1 MGMQME
7 GFAENWLII
16 TSIEFCWSKQRLGV
30 GARSHLFCESNSHVT
45 GQKLHVQ
52 GGDIRFHPINLEVSK
67 AEDPGQ
73 DTKVSISTGMMSTAS
88 VEWEGSSLFTRLS
101 FETKITTITPTSP
114 GCQPSFRKKES
125 RETEQVSALNP
136 MRCRRPPSDSK
147 WQVIKL

>member
-1 MGMQME
+1 ME

-16 TSIEFCWSKQRLGV
+16 TSIEFCWSKQITRLGV

-67 AEDPGQ
+67 AEDSGQ

-101 FETKITTITPTSP
+101 FETKIKTITPPPQAVNPVSE
-114 GCQPSFRKKES
+114 RKRAGKLS
-125 RETEQVSALNP
+125 RSLP
-136 MRCRRPPSDSK
+136 
-147 WQVIKL
+147 